1 MVELSV
7 VIPAYN
13 ESRRIER
20 TLERIREYLKAGGK
34 NFEVIVADDGSSDD
48 TVALVQKMVEKFPE
62 LILLKLSHQGKGGAV
77 RVGALS
83 AKGKFILMSDADLS
97 TPIEEVQKLKA
108 ALEKG
113 NDLAIGSR
121 RASGAAIKK
130 HQPWLRQTVG
140 LMFGFF
146 TRRIVN
152 TGVLDSQ
159 CGFKLFPAGVA
170 KKLFT
175 LQTSNGFCFDIEL
188 LGLARKMG
196 LKIAEVPV
204 VWEDAEGSKVSP
216 LKHLPAV
223 VLEILQIRINLWK
236 RGKLGG

>member
-20 TLERIREYLKAGGK
+20 TLERTREYLKQSGGS
-34 NFEVIVADDGSSDD
+34 FEVIVVDDGSGDD
-48 TVALVQKMVEKFPE
+48 TIARVQKMAEKFPE

-77 RVGALS
+77 RVGMLS

-108 ALEKG
+108 ALEQG
-113 NDLAIGSR
+113 NDLAVGSR
-121 RASGAAIKK
+121 RAAGAAIKK
-130 HQPWLRQTVG
+130 HQPWIRQTVG

-146 TRRIVN
+146 TRRIVD

-159 CGFKLFPAGVA
+159 CGFKLFTAEVA
-170 KKLFT
+170 KKIFT
-175 LQTSNGFCFDIEL
+175 LQTSSGFCFDIEV

-196 LKIAEVPV
+196 MRVAEVAV
-204 VWEDAEGSKVSP
+204 VWEDAEGSKVNP
-216 LKHLPAV
+216 LKHLPEV
-223 VLEILQIRINLWK
+223 IKEVLKIRVSLWK
-236 RGKLGG
+236 RGNLGR